1 MRHMN
6 GAKKQWTKES
16 LIAKFKD
23 ICKKENK
30 QITRQDWTSRKDTPS
45 DMPIRCNFKT
55 WNNFIVACGFKIK
68 KPTISAL
75 ARKNTIKAHKGKRS
89 FNWKGGRIKD
99 KHGYVLIW
107 KPEHPNCKTAGYIHE
122 HRFVMSEYLNR
133 PLNREENVHHKNGIR
148 DDNRLE
154 NLELWTRSQPYGQRQ
169 EDLIEY
175 YKKFLEE
182 NGYSVVKNI
191 LQ

>member
-1 MRHMN
+1 MN

-30 QITRQDWTSRKDTPS
+30 QITREEWRTRGDTPS
-45 DMPIRCNFKT
+45 DMPVRCNFKT
-55 WNNFIVACGFKIK
+55 WNNFILACGFQIK
-68 KPTISAL
+68 EPTISEI
-75 ARKNTIKAHKGKRS
+75 ARQNTIKAHKGKRS
-89 FNWKGGRIKD
+89 TAWKGGRIKD
-99 KHGYVLIW
+99 KFGYVQIW
-107 KPEHPNCKTAGYIHE
+107 KPDHPNCKSAGYIHE
-122 HRFVMSEYLNR
+122 HRYVMSEYLGR
-133 PLNREENVHHKNGIR
+133 PLNEGENVHHKNGIR
-148 DDNRLE
+148 DDNRIE

-175 YKKFLEE
+175 YKKILEE
-182 NGYSVVKNI
+182 NGYSVIKNN